1 MTCDEI
7 IVGKNA
13 FRAPN
18 MPTRTVVL
26 RHKVDLLLESRL
38 IALRATMALWPSY
51 MRLCGRKSLH
61 VHFDSPTYAIQN
73 KVSALNF

>member
-18 MPTRTVVL
+18 MQTRTVVL